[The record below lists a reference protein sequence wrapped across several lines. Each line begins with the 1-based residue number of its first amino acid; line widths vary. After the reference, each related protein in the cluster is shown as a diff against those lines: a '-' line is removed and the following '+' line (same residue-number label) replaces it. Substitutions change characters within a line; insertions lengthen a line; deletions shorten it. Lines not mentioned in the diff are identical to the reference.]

1 MIFLA
6 LIWLAGFVLMV
17 VEIYNAPV
25 VPNKSTHEK
34 D

>member
-6 LIWLAGFVLMV
+6 LIWLAGFVILAI
-17 VEIYNAPV
+17 EIYRAPV
-25 VPNKSTHEK
+25 VPNKNIREK

>member
-1 MIFLA
+1 MIFLV

-17 VEIYNAPV
+17 VEIHNAPV
-25 VPNKSTHEK
+25 VPNKNNREK